1 MFTEPFAASTHGRE
15 PVSPASS
22 FKPPPSL
29 CCSQTGFL
37 KKILFIF
44 RDREEIVKRHIDVRE
59 QHRSCE
65 RATSIP
71 PYSLP
76 LNAQA
81 SSCQSHWI
89 PHRSCLVRFNS
100 KVTSFS
106 EAVPDQPHTTPHPHT
121 SPPPTPAS
129 CITLISTRD
138 DIALRR
144 HLHLSPQEEHN
155 CPLIGR
161 GQGCCQTSYHAQTD
175 PTTNDYLAPNATAEK
190 PGPVTICSFSAA
202 LIGAGIDGLGAG
214 VPY

>member
-1 MFTEPFAASTHGRE
+1 MS
-15 PVSPASS
+15 PVSPL
-22 FKPPPSL
+22 FHPHHSL
-29 CCSQTGFL
+29 CCNHTGF
-37 KKILFIF
+37 F
-44 RDREEIVKRHIDVRE
+44 
-59 QHRSCE
+59 SPCN
-65 RATSIP
+65 T

-81 SSCQSHWI
+81 SSCPKVHTFGGFHQVAA
-89 PHRSCLVRFNS
+89 LFGFNS
-100 KVTSFS
+100 NVTSFS

-129 CITLISTRD
+129 CIMLISTRD